1 MDTDRLKSTWA
12 EVARHGDDVPS
23 YFYAHLFV
31 TNPELRALFPLVMSA
46 QRDRLVGALG
56 RIVSSVDDL
65 GSVVPFVQQLG
76 RDHRRF
82 SVVAEH
88 YDAVGASLLWTLS
101 HFLGDRWTPEVAADW
116 AAAYGIVA
124 STMVDAAERG
134 GGRPAGVVGRRGHP
148 TRRGSA
154 ARSRCSRSAPASRSP
169 TSPGQSMAMS
179 IPQVPRSWRFY
190 TPANAPREDGTIDL
204 HVAVLAGGTVS
215 GPFVPRCD
223 PVTSSGSARR
233 SAPASC
239 STPTTTP
246 TCSSSP
252 GNTGLAPFLALLDD
266 IGAHRER
273 GWPMRQV
280 HVVHGVRFPWN
291 LYAGPAAP
299 GPVRARLARAT
310 PRSSATTPPTR
321 DVGASS
327 VTWRPSCTFDGRYH
341 AMICGSPA
349 MVHHSHPALLAT
361 PKPPETVQ
369 VEEYAAMPS
378 RPSTT
383 PNRKQ
388 RKEARCER
396 HPAAGRGG

>member
-23 YFYAHLFV
+23 YFYAHLFI

-82 SVVAEH
+82 SVVADH

-101 HFLGDRWTPEVAADW
+101 HFLGDHWTPEVAADW

-124 STMVDAAERG
+124 STMVDAADEAESVQPAWWEAEVTDKTRISREVAVFSL
-134 GGRPAGVVGRRGHP
+134 RPSEPIPYVA
-148 TRRGSA
+148 
-154 ARSRCSRSAPASRSP
+154 
-169 TSPGQSMAMS
+169 GQSMAMS

-204 HVAVLAGGTVS
+204 NVASVAGGTVS
-215 GPFVPRCD
+215 GSFVSKVRPGD
-223 PVTSSGSARR
+223 VVKIGAPVGTGLVLDAEDD
-233 SAPASC
+233 ADLLLVA
-239 STPTTTP
+239 
-246 TCSSSP
+246 
-252 GNTGLAPFLALLDD
+252 GNTGLAPFLALLEE

-280 HVVHGVRFPWN
+280 HVLHGVRFPWN
-291 LYAGPAAP
+291 LYADQRLQA
-299 GPVRARLARAT
+299 LARDGWLRYT
-310 PRSSATTPPTR
+310 PVVSDDPTYPGR
-321 DVGASS
+321 RGLVGDVAAEL
-327 VTWRPSCTFDGRYH
+327 TFDGRYH

-349 MVHHSHPALLAT
+349 MVHHATHALLAT

-369 VEEYAAMPS
+369 VEEYAAMPA
-378 RPSTT
+378 PSTSPT
-383 PNRKQ
+383 P
-388 RKEARCER
+388 EPE
-396 HPAAGRGG
+396 PAQGEPL